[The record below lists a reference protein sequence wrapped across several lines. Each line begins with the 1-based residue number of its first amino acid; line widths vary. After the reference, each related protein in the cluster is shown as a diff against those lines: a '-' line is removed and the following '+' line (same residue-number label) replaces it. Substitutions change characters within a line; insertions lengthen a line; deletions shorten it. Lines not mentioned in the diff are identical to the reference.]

1 MWTVAVKRPEILNAD
16 FVPSISRSKQTLIW
30 NWRGKKKNRTGLSV
44 PKSYFCFNFFFV
56 VEENQ
61 MENKSITSNFP
72 FIFPFPFK
80 NSASGFLRR
89 EKLTREKKTP
99 PSSDRGVHIFYSYQ
113 KTSGSSLEK
122 RACACAWSLKPA
134 PPRHVSHWKFL
145 VFAIQPTVLQAGSC
159 IQLWLVSACHCFHMR
174 SQQIWL
180 SGGILPISSSPC

>member
-30 NWRGKKKNRTGLSV
+30 NWRGQKKNRTGLSV

-99 PSSDRGVHIFYSYQ
+99 PSSDWGVHIFYSYQ

>member
-30 NWRGKKKNRTGLSV
+30 NWRGQKKNQTGLSV

-80 NSASGFLRR
+80 NSASEFLRR

>member
-30 NWRGKKKNRTGLSV
+30 NWRGQKKNQTGLSV

>member
-1 MWTVAVKRPEILNAD
+1 MQILFHQSVDQNKHLSEIEEA
-16 FVPSISRSKQTLIW
+16 
-30 NWRGKKKNRTGLSV
+30 KKKNRTGLSV

-80 NSASGFLRR
+80 NSASEFLRR

-99 PSSDRGVHIFYSYQ
+99 PSSDWGVHIFYSYQ